1 MVFVVFALKKLC
13 VPELGHQE
21 AFQKHKPAFG
31 LTINQKDLK
40 HLSGFI
46 SVVVNNCLSWITTE
60 VPEPETTGHKGSAV
74 RRARDLAEGSTH
86 SLHSVQATIAYLGSG
101 SSSG

>member
-13 VPELGHQE
+13 VPELGHQD

-31 LTINQKDLK
+31 LAISQKDLK

-46 SVVVNNCLSWITTE
+46 SVVVNNCLS
-60 VPEPETTGHKGSAV
+60 
-74 RRARDLAEGSTH
+74 
-86 SLHSVQATIAYLGSG
+86 
-101 SSSG
+101 